1 MATTH
6 FSLSAMLNG
15 ANCCPWTASA
25 GFAARRPSAPQR
37 QTPALRR
44 QRIVYTPERAPRR
57 AEGAWT
63 LVQGVLAPLQFLAFA
78 VSLGLV
84 LHFLASGS
92 GYAAA
97 TISIVVKT
105 GFLYAI
111 MTTGALWERAVFGRL
126 LFAPAF
132 FWEDAFSMLVIALHT
147 GYVAALL
154 THALAPSQLMLL
166 ALTAYASYVVN
177 AAQFVVKFRAVRREA
192 QPWAGSAA
200 GPAE

>member
-6 FSLSAMLNG
+6 FSLSDMLNG

-25 GFAARRPSAPQR
+25 GFAARRPAP
-37 QTPALRR
+37 ARR
-44 QRIVYTPERAPRR
+44 VGIVYTPEQRR
-57 AEGAWT
+57 RRDESGWT

-84 LHFLASGS
+84 LHYLASGS

-97 TISIVVKT
+97 TVSIVVKT
-105 GFLYAI
+105 LFLYAI

-132 FWEDAFSMLVIALHT
+132 FWEDVFSMLVIALHT
-147 GYVAALL
+147 AYLAALL
-154 THALAPSQLMLL
+154 THALAAPQLMLL

-177 AAQFVVKFRAVRREA
+177 AAQFVLKFRAVRREA
-192 QPWAGSAA
+192 QPWAATVA
-200 GPAE
+200 GLAE